1 MQQEISVSPFE
12 IEIKDDVDAWGV
24 LDQAVA
30 VQVPLRDPVRAYI
43 DGLTSAASRATAI
56 KRLRAVAR
64 LVAVPDYAALPWGQ
78 LRAHHVA
85 FIRSRLVTAEAAP
98 ATVNLTLAVL
108 RGIARQA
115 RDFNLMTDEEYRRIT
130 EVKPHKGSRLP
141 PGRHVRAGELTALV
155 EACAR
160 DKTPAGARDAAM
172 LACLYVGGLRRAEL
186 AALKAEHYTADPPT
200 LTIKSGK
207 GDKDRVVP
215 LEPSA
220 AVAVDAWLR
229 VRGARPGTLFLPVN
243 KGGRIRGEGITAG
256 TVYNALT
263 KRADQAKIAHASPH
277 DLRRSFVS
285 DLLEAQVDI
294 STVQQL
300 AGHANVTTTQ
310 RYDRRG
316 EASKRTAVEKL
327 HFPIPD
333 IAKRRDTV

>member
-1 MQQEISVSPFE
+1 MMSEPGSP
-12 IEIKDDVDAWGV
+12 VLWGA

-30 VQVPLRDPVRAYI
+30 MQAPLRDPMRAYL
-43 DGLTSAASRATAI
+43 DGLTSAASQATAI

-64 LVAVPDYAALPWGQ
+64 LVEVPDYAALPWGQ

-85 FIRSRLVTAEAAP
+85 FIKAKLVKAEAAP

-115 RDFNLMTDEEYRRIT
+115 RDFSIMTDEEYRRIT
-130 EVKPHKGSRLP
+130 EVKPHKGVRLP

-160 DKTPAGARDAAM
+160 DKTPAGTRDAAM

-186 AALKAEHYTADPPT
+186 AALKVEHYTPDPPT
-200 LTIKSGK
+200 LTVKSGK
-207 GDKDRVVP
+207 GNKDRVVP

-229 VRGARPGTLFLPVN
+229 VRGDRPGRLFLPVN
-243 KGGRIRGEGITAG
+243 KGGRIRGEGITPGA
-256 TVYNALT
+256 VYTALAR
-263 KRADQAKIAHASPH
+263 RAAEAKIEHASPH

-300 AGHANVTTTQ
+300 AGHANVTTTA

-316 EASKRTAVEKL
+316 EASKRKAVEKL
-327 HFPIPD
+327 HFPVPTG
-333 IAKRRDTV
+333 RP

>member
-1 MQQEISVSPFE
+1 MGCETDMNLCTDEDMADIGS
-12 IEIKDDVDAWGV
+12 WGA
-24 LDQAVA
+24 LDQAIL
-30 VQVPLRDPVRAYI
+30 VQPALRNPLRAYL
-43 DGLTSAASRATAI
+43 DALTSAASQATAI

-64 LVAVPDYAALPWGQ
+64 LVEAPDYAALPWGQ
-78 LRAHHVA
+78 LRAHHVT
-85 FIRSRLVTAEAAP
+85 FIRSKLVKAEAAP

-115 RDFNLMTDEEYRRIT
+115 RDFNMMTDEEYRRIT

-186 AALKAEHYTADPPT
+186 AALKVEHYTPDPPT
-200 LTIKSGK
+200 LTVKSGK

-220 AVAVDAWLR
+220 AVALDAWLA
-229 VRGARPGTLFLPVN
+229 VRGARPGRLFLPVN
-243 KGGRIRGEGITAG
+243 KGARIRGEGITAG
-256 TVYNALT
+256 AVYNALVR
-263 KRADQAKIAHASPH
+263 RAAEAKIAHASPH

-316 EASKRTAVEKL
+316 EASKRKAVEKL
-327 HFPIPD
+327 HFPLPSD
-333 IAKRRDTV
+333 MAGRR

>member
-1 MQQEISVSPFE
+1 MTADAHLTSPDE
-12 IEIKDDVDAWGV
+12 PAAVLGAWGA
-24 LDQAVA
+24 LGQAVA
-30 VQVPLRDPVRAYI
+30 VQASLRDPMHAYL
-43 DGLTSAASRATAI
+43 DGLTSDASQATARA
-56 KRLRAVAR
+56 RLRAVAR
-64 LVAVPDYAALPWGQ
+64 LVEVPDYKALPWGQ

-85 FIRSRLVTAEAAP
+85 FIRSRLVKAEAAP

-115 RDFNLMTDEEYRRIT
+115 RDFTMMTDEEYRRIT

-141 PGRHVRAGELTALV
+141 PGRHVRAGELAALV

-160 DKTPAGARDAAM
+160 DKTPAGVRDAAM

-186 AALKAEHYTADPPT
+186 AALTVEHYTADPPT
-200 LTIKSGK
+200 LTVKGGK

-215 LEPSA
+215 VEPSA

-229 VRGARPGTLFLPVN
+229 VRGDRPGRLFLPVN
-243 KGGRIRGEGITAG
+243 KGGRIRGAGITPGA
-256 TVYNALT
+256 VYNALAR
-263 KRADQAKIAHASPH
+263 RAAEARIEPASPH

-285 DLLEAQVDI
+285 DLLEAHVDI

-327 HFPIPD
+327 HFPTPHQ
-333 IAKRRDTV
+333 RP

>member
-1 MQQEISVSPFE
+1 MEQQSEVGSVANNSP
-12 IEIKDDVDAWGV
+12 IDVGIWSA
-24 LDQAVA
+24 LDQVVA
-30 VQVPLRDPVRAYI
+30 VQMPLRDPMRAYL

-56 KRLRAVAR
+56 KRLRAMAR
-64 LVAVPDYAALPWGQ
+64 LVDVPDYAALPWGQ

-85 FIRSRLVTAEAAP
+85 FIRSKLVKAEAAP

-115 RDFNLMTDEEYRRIT
+115 RDFNLMSDEEYRRIT

-141 PGRHVRAGELTALV
+141 PGRHVRAGELAALV

-172 LACLYVGGLRRAEL
+172 LACLYVGGLPRAEL
-186 AALKAEHYTADPPT
+186 AALKVEHYAPDPPT
-200 LTIKSGK
+200 LTVKSGK
-207 GDKDRVVP
+207 GDKDRIVP

-229 VRGARPGTLFLPVN
+229 VRGARPGTLFLPVK
-243 KGGRIRGEGITAG
+243 KGGRIRGQGITAG
-256 TVYNALT
+256 TVYNALA
-263 KRADQAKIAHASPH
+263 KRAAEAKIEHASPH

-285 DLLEAQVDI
+285 DLLEARVDI

-300 AGHANVTTTQ
+300 AGHANVTTTA

-316 EASKRTAVEKL
+316 EASKRKAVEKL
-327 HFPIPD
+327 HFPLP
-333 IAKRRDTV
+333 A

>member
-1 MQQEISVSPFE
+1 MTT
-12 IEIKDDVDAWGV
+12 DAHRTSTETDKPAAALTWGA
-24 LDQAVA
+24 LDQAVT
-30 VQVPLRDPVRAYI
+30 VQAPLRDPMQSYL
-43 DGLTSAASRATAI
+43 DGLTSAASQATARA
-56 KRLRAVAR
+56 RLRAVAR
-64 LVAVPDYAALPWGQ
+64 LVEVPDYAALPWGQ

-85 FIRSRLVTAEAAP
+85 FIRSRLVKAEAAP

-115 RDFNLMTDEEYRRIT
+115 RDFTLMTDEEYRRIT
-130 EVKPHKGSRLP
+130 AVKPHKGSRLP

-172 LACLYVGGLRRAEL
+172 FASLYVGGRRRAEL
-186 AALKAEHYTADPPT
+186 AALKVEHYTADPPT

-229 VRGARPGTLFLPVN
+229 VRGTRPGTLFLPVN
-243 KGGRIRGEGITAG
+243 KGGRIRGESLTAG
-256 TVYNALT
+256 AVYNALT
-263 KRADQAKIAHASPH
+263 RRAAEAKIEHASPH

-300 AGHANVTTTQ
+300 AGHANVTTTA

-316 EASKRTAVEKL
+316 EASKRKAVEKL
-327 HFPIPD
+327 HFPIPQ
-333 IAKRRDTV
+333 ARH

>member
-1 MQQEISVSPFE
+1 MSA
-12 IEIKDDVDAWGV
+12 DAQLALSGEPEAVLETWGV

-30 VQVPLRDPVRAYI
+30 VRTPLRDPMRAYI

-64 LVAVPDYAALPWGQ
+64 LVAVPDYEELPWGQ

-85 FIRSRLVTAEAAP
+85 FIRSRLVKAEAAP

-115 RDFNLMTDEEYRRIT
+115 RDFTLMTDEEYRRIT

-215 LEPSA
+215 LEPS
-220 AVAVDAWLR
+220 
-229 VRGARPGTLFLPVN
+229 
-243 KGGRIRGEGITAG
+243 TAG
-256 TVYNALT
+256 AVYNALT
-263 KRADQAKIAHASPH
+263 RRAAEAKIEHASPH

-300 AGHANVTTTQ
+300 AGHANVTTTA

-316 EASKRTAVEKL
+316 EASKRKAVEKL
-327 HFPIPD
+327 HFPIPQ
-333 IAKRRDTV
+333 ARH

>member
-1 MQQEISVSPFE
+1 M
-12 IEIKDDVDAWGV
+12 AG
-24 LDQAVA
+24 VA
-30 VQVPLRDPVRAYI
+30 VPFYVSRRGVLRDP
-43 DGLTSAASRATAI
+43 LTVS
-56 KRLRAVAR
+56 
-64 LVAVPDYAALPWGQ
+64 PDTALPWGQ

-85 FIRSRLVTAEAAP
+85 FIRSKLVKAEAAP

-130 EVKPHKGSRLP
+130 EVKPHKGVRLP

-186 AALKAEHYTADPPT
+186 AALTVEHYTADPPT
-200 LTIKSGK
+200 LTIKGGK

-220 AVAVDAWLR
+220 AVAVDTWLRQGVAQYSPTGHVERDGHACHPVLHVPVDREARDPVR
-229 VRGARPGTLFLPVN
+229 VRGDRPGRLFLPVN
-243 KGGRIRGEGITAG
+243 KGGRIRGAGITAG
-256 TVYNALT
+256 AVYNALT
-263 KRADQAKIAHASPH
+263 RRAAEAKIAHASPH

-300 AGHANVTTTQ
+300 AGHANVTTTA

-327 HFPIPD
+327 HFPTPQ
-333 IAKRRDTV
+333 RDR

>member
-1 MQQEISVSPFE
+1 MTADTRLSSPDE
-12 IEIKDDVDAWGV
+12 PETILGPWGV
-24 LDQAVA
+24 LDQASA
-30 VQVPLRDPVRAYI
+30 VQTPLRDPMRAYL
-43 DGLTSAASRATAI
+43 DGLTSAASQASARA
-56 KRLRAVAR
+56 RLRAVAR
-64 LVAVPDYAALPWGQ
+64 LVAVPAYEALLWGQ

-85 FIRSRLVTAEAAP
+85 FIRSKLVTAEAAP

-130 EVKPHKGSRLP
+130 EVKPYKGSRLP
-141 PGRHVRAGELTALV
+141 PGRHVRSGELTALV

-186 AALKAEHYTADPPT
+186 AALKVEHYVPDPPT
-200 LTIKSGK
+200 LTVKSGK

-220 AVAVDAWLR
+220 AVVVDAWLR
-229 VRGARPGTLFLPVN
+229 VRGARPGRLFLPVN
-243 KGGRIRGEGITAG
+243 KGGRIRGAGITAG
-256 TVYNALT
+256 AVYNALAR
-263 KRADQAKIAHASPH
+263 RAAEAKIAHASPH

-300 AGHANVTTTQ
+300 AGHANVTTTA

-316 EASKRTAVEKL
+316 EASKRKAVEKL
-327 HFPIPD
+327 HFPTPQ
-333 IAKRRDTV
+333 RDR

>member
-1 MQQEISVSPFE
+1 MERSAGASATL
-12 IEIKDDVDAWGV
+12 IEGEVEGIVADVGVWGA

-30 VQVPLRDPVRAYI
+30 VQMPLRDPLRAYL
-43 DGLTSAASRATAI
+43 DGLTSAASQATAI

-85 FIRSRLVTAEAAP
+85 FIRSKLVKAEAAP

-115 RDFNLMTDEEYRRIT
+115 RDFTLMTDEEYRRIT

-160 DKTPAGARDAAM
+160 DRTPAGARDAAL

-186 AALKAEHYTADPPT
+186 AALKVEHYTADPPT
-200 LTIKSGK
+200 LTVKSGK

-220 AVAVDAWLR
+220 AVAVDAWLA
-229 VRGARPGTLFLPVN
+229 VRGNRPGTLFLPVN
-243 KGGRIRGEGITAG
+243 KGGRIRGQGITAG
-256 TVYNALT
+256 AVYNALVR
-263 KRADQAKIAHASPH
+263 RAAEAKIEHASPH

-300 AGHANVTTTQ
+300 AGHANVTTTA

-316 EASKRTAVEKL
+316 EASKRKAVEKL
-327 HFPIPD
+327 HFPLP
-333 IAKRRDTV
+333 TTG

>member
-1 MQQEISVSPFE
+1 MSS
-12 IEIKDDVDAWGV
+12 WGV

-30 VQVPLRDPVRAYI
+30 VQTPLRNPLDAYL

-64 LVAVPDYAALPWGQ
+64 LVAVPDYAGRPGGQ
-78 LRAHHVA
+78 RRAHHVA
-85 FIRSRLVTAEAAP
+85 FIRSKLVQAEAAP

-141 PGRHVRAGELTALV
+141 PGRHVRSGELAALV
-155 EACAR
+155 EACAW
-160 DKTPAGARDAAM
+160 DKTPAGARDAAL

-186 AALKAEHYTADPPT
+186 AALKVEHYTADPPM
-200 LTIKSGK
+200 LTVKGGK

-229 VRGARPGTLFLPVN
+229 VRGDRPGRLFLPVN

-256 TVYNALT
+256 AVYNALT
-263 KRADQAKIAHASPH
+263 RRAAEAKIEHASPH

-300 AGHANVTTTQ
+300 AGHANVTTTA
-310 RYDRRG
+310 RDDRRG
-316 EASKRTAVEKL
+316 EASKRKAVEKL
-327 HFPIPD
+327 HFPTIGGD
-333 IAKRRDTV
+333 R

>member
-1 MQQEISVSPFE
+1 MTDAPAAAALS
-12 IEIKDDVDAWGV
+12 DVGVGGWGA
-24 LDQAVA
+24 LDQNVA
-30 VQVPLRDPVRAYI
+30 VRTPPRDPLRAYL
-43 DGLTSAASRATAI
+43 DGLTSAASRTTAI

-85 FIRSRLVTAEAAP
+85 FIKARLVEAEAAP

-115 RDFNLMTDEEYRRIT
+115 RDFSLMTDEEYRRIT
-130 EVKPHKGSRLP
+130 EVKPHKGTRLP
-141 PGRHVRAGELTALV
+141 PGRHVRAGELRALV

-160 DKTPAGARDAAM
+160 DKTPAGVRDAAM

-186 AALKAEHYTADPPT
+186 AALKPEHYTADPPT
-200 LTIKSGK
+200 LTVKSGK
-207 GDKDRVVP
+207 GDKDRAVP

-229 VRGARPGTLFLPVN
+229 VRGDRPGRLFLPVN
-243 KGGRIRGEGITAG
+243 KGGRMRGEGITAG
-256 TVYNALT
+256 AVYNALT

-285 DLLEAQVDI
+285 DLLDAQVDI

-327 HFPIPD
+327 HFPTPQ
-333 IAKRRDTV
+333 RDR

>member
-1 MQQEISVSPFE
+1 METTTSAI
-12 IEIKDDVDAWGV
+12 WGV

-30 VQVPLRDPVRAYI
+30 VQAPLRDPMRAYI
-43 DGLTSAASRATAI
+43 DGLTSAASQATAI

-78 LRAHHVA
+78 LRAHHVT
-85 FIRSRLVTAEAAP
+85 FIKARLVKVEAAP

-115 RDFNLMTDEEYRRIT
+115 RDFNMMTDEEYRRIT

-160 DKTPAGARDAAM
+160 DRTPAGARDAAM
-172 LACLYVGGLRRAEL
+172 LACLYVGGLRRAEV
-186 AALKAEHYTADPPT
+186 AALTVEHYMADPPT

-220 AVAVDAWLR
+220 AVAVDAWLG
-229 VRGARPGTLFLPVN
+229 VRGARPGRLFLPVN
-243 KGGRIRGEGITAG
+243 KGGRIRGEGLTVGA
-256 TVYNALT
+256 VYNVLVR
-263 KRADQAKIAHASPH
+263 RAAEAKIEHASPH
-277 DLRRSFVS
+277 DLRRTFVVICTHCGHHNV
-285 DLLEAQVDI
+285 VDR
-294 STVQQL
+294 
-300 AGHANVTTTQ
+300 Q
-310 RYDRRG
+310 RARLG
-316 EASKRTAVEKL
+316 GVVVPETIQPAIEPA
-327 HFPIPD
+327 
-333 IAKRRDTV
+333 